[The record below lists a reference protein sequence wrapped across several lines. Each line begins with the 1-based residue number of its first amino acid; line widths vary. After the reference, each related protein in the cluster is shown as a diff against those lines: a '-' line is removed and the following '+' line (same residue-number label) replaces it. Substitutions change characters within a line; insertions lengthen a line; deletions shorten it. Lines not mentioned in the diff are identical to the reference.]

1 MRSDAFH
8 APTCYGLRLKAD
20 RCSTGAGPIFLPN
33 FVIEQTK
40 IKGAV
45 PSARASRLRP
55 QSVRR
60 NTPSTGINT
69 SFVCNDGGS
78 WQLRLP
84 REARRKRYR
93 RQESAL
99 IASGARLQLKVDR
112 GKLTPPRS
120 GHASSSKTITALI
133 VDSPRDELGSPES
146 LMADS
151 MHAHHRAY
159 YARIRCS
166 GAELAG
172 ARGVVYACADG
183 RQHARRPF
191 SRHCQAIV

>member
-8 APTCYGLRLKAD
+8 ALRCYGLRLKAD
-20 RCSTGAGPIFLPN
+20 RCSAGAGPIFLPN

-60 NTPSTGINT
+60 NTPSPGINT

-84 REARRKRYR
+84 REVRRKRYR
-93 RQESAL
+93 RQESTL

-112 GKLTPPRS
+112 GKLMPPRA
-120 GHASSSKTITALI
+120 GHASSSKTILPVCRLVRSSDCATGRDICVSFITALREQSLPALAAWCMPAPT
-133 VDSPRDELGSPES
+133 VGSTLGAPFPGT
-146 LMADS
+146 
-151 MHAHHRAY
+151 
-159 YARIRCS
+159 AR
-166 GAELAG
+166 L
-172 ARGVVYACADG
+172 
-183 RQHARRPF
+183 
-191 SRHCQAIV
+191 